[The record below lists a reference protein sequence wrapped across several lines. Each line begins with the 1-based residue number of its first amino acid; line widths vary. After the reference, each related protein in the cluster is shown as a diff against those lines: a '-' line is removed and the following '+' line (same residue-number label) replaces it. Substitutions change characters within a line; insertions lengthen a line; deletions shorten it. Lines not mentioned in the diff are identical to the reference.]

1 MNTLDLVKE
10 NKTMLAIV
18 IKSEESGFDV
28 LEATSNKVVVRAGC
42 LPVEISWEMCS
53 CHGGRMWLSQNNTNI
68 YVELSSSEYDEEN
81 GIVDPETELAF
92 YINNKMVDVIN
103 DFEKYVY
110 VVDIIGRFG
119 KDKTNTYYF
128 KSVEDASR
136 FVFNEGG
143 HDINSEY
150 GEVTHQYPNPDTQE
164 RITYIGE
171 DKGVLKF
178 KGEYINKGNVNTE
191 YEIRFRVFRKK
202 QYNICSKELKW
213 KPSLLSAS
221 TTREMKLKKL

>member
-28 LEATSNKVVVRAGC
+28 LEATSNKVVVKAGC
-42 LPVEISWEMCS
+42 LPVEITWEICS

-68 YVELSSSEYDEEN
+68 HVELSSSEYDEEN
-81 GIVDPETELAF
+81 GIVDPKTELAF
-92 YINNKMVDVIN
+92 YIDNKMGDVIN
-103 DFEKYVY
+103 DFKKYVY
-110 VVDIIGRFG
+110 VVYVIGRFKKG
-119 KDKTNTYYF
+119 QINTYYF

-150 GEVTHQYPNPDTQE
+150 GEVTHQYPNPDLQE
-164 RITYIGE
+164 RITYIDE
-171 DKGVLKF
+171 DSGSLRF
-178 KGEYINKGNVNTE
+178 KGEYINKGNVDTE
-191 YEIRFRVFRKK
+191 YEIIFRVFRKK
-202 QYNICSKELKW
+202 
-213 KPSLLSAS
+213 
-221 TTREMKLKKL
+221 